1 MNSTRTSAGTSVAT
15 GALGAS
21 GASGTGTFG
30 ISGNHNYSPTRGLT
44 GSGLPDHLYYTAYK
58 VDQLKREF
66 PDKSDLLELFREE
79 IFEAARQLEAPPEE
93 NFNRNMN
100 MNNINTSPPGG
111 EPRGGKRSKSKSKSK
126 SRKAKRSKTRK
137 SKSLLK

>member
-1 MNSTRTSAGTSVAT
+1 MSSILNRLRE
-15 GALGAS
+15 ALPEARVQID
-21 GASGTGTFG
+21 TLIEWFDRNFP
-30 ISGNHNYSPTRGLT
+30 GNQL
-44 GSGLPDHLYYTAYK
+44 GLPDHLYYTAYK

-100 MNNINTSPPGG
+100 MNNMNTSPPGG